1 MSIKLY
7 EVDHEYIDY
16 LAPFAPHL
24 FHNKK
29 QEQQNERKYIGVILV
44 VDDMKYF
51 ADDAECVIDYQIWFE
66 KRTAWVEEQELHTR
80 TNELFTE
87 LVATTAQ
94 IPIDPSLAEA
104 CDKGKIEEY
113 KTDYLDQMIEKI

>member
-1 MSIKLY
+1 MFSKEKILSIKLY

-16 LAPFAPHL
+16 LAPFALHL
-24 FHNKK
+24 FYNKK

-66 KRTAWVEEQELHTR
+66 KRTAWVE
-80 TNELFTE
+80 
-87 LVATTAQ
+87 
-94 IPIDPSLAEA
+94 
-104 CDKGKIEEY
+104 
-113 KTDYLDQMIEKI
+113 

>member
-1 MSIKLY
+1 MFSKEKILSIKLY

-16 LAPFAPHL
+16 LVPFAPHL

-51 ADDAECVIDYQIWFE
+51 ADDAECVMDYQIWFE
-66 KRTAWVEEQELHTR
+66 KRTAWVE
-80 TNELFTE
+80 
-87 LVATTAQ
+87 
-94 IPIDPSLAEA
+94 
-104 CDKGKIEEY
+104 
-113 KTDYLDQMIEKI
+113 

>member
-24 FHNKK
+24 FYNKK
-29 QEQQNERKYIGVILV
+29 
-44 VDDMKYF
+44 
-51 ADDAECVIDYQIWFE
+51 
-66 KRTAWVEEQELHTR
+66 QELHTR

-113 KTDYLDQMIEKI
+113 KTDYRDQMIEKI

>member
-51 ADDAECVIDYQIWFE
+51 ADDAECVIDYQIWFIWSE
-66 KRTAWVEEQELHTR
+66 PVLLHFGKQL
-80 TNELFTE
+80 NYSGHSEFHGDGL
-87 LVATTAQ
+87 
-94 IPIDPSLAEA
+94 IPQGLWQT
-104 CDKGKIEEY
+104 G
-113 KTDYLDQMIEKI
+113 

>member
-51 ADDAECVIDYQIWFE
+51 AEVGPIL
-66 KRTAWVEEQELHTR
+66 EEIAKER
-80 TNELFTE
+80 SVGAKPKEE
-87 LVATTAQ
+87 
-94 IPIDPSLAEA
+94 ILA
-104 CDKGKIEEY
+104 
-113 KTDYLDQMIEKI
+113 MM

>member
-1 MSIKLY
+1 MFSKEKILSIKLY

-16 LAPFAPHL
+16 LTPFAPHL

-66 KRTAWVEEQELHTR
+66 KRTVWVE
-80 TNELFTE
+80 
-87 LVATTAQ
+87 
-94 IPIDPSLAEA
+94 
-104 CDKGKIEEY
+104 
-113 KTDYLDQMIEKI
+113 

>member
-1 MSIKLY
+1 MFSKEKILSIKLY

-29 QEQQNERKYIGVILV
+29 
-44 VDDMKYF
+44 
-51 ADDAECVIDYQIWFE
+51 
-66 KRTAWVEEQELHTR
+66 QELHTR

-104 CDKGKIEEY
+104 CDKGKIEGY

>member
-1 MSIKLY
+1 M
-7 EVDHEYIDY
+7 
-16 LAPFAPHL
+16 
-24 FHNKK
+24 
-29 QEQQNERKYIGVILV
+29 ILV

-113 KTDYLDQMIEKI
+113 KTDYRDQMIEKI

>member
-1 MSIKLY
+1 M
-7 EVDHEYIDY
+7 
-16 LAPFAPHL
+16 
-24 FHNKK
+24 
-29 QEQQNERKYIGVILV
+29 
-44 VDDMKYF
+44 
-51 ADDAECVIDYQIWFE
+51 
-66 KRTAWVEEQELHTR
+66 

>member
-16 LAPFAPHL
+16 LPPFAPHL

-44 VDDMKYF
+44 VDDIKYF
-51 ADDAECVIDYQIWFE
+51 ADDAECVMDYQIWFE
-66 KRTAWVEEQELHTR
+66 KRTAWVE
-80 TNELFTE
+80 
-87 LVATTAQ
+87 
-94 IPIDPSLAEA
+94 
-104 CDKGKIEEY
+104 
-113 KTDYLDQMIEKI
+113 

>member
-16 LAPFAPHL
+16 LVPFAPHL

-51 ADDAECVIDYQIWFE
+51 ADDAECVMDYQIWFE
-66 KRTAWVEEQELHTR
+66 KRTAWVE
-80 TNELFTE
+80 
-87 LVATTAQ
+87 
-94 IPIDPSLAEA
+94 
-104 CDKGKIEEY
+104 
-113 KTDYLDQMIEKI
+113 

>member
-29 QEQQNERKYIGVILV
+29 QE
-44 VDDMKYF
+44 
-51 ADDAECVIDYQIWFE
+51 
-66 KRTAWVEEQELHTR
+66 LHTM

-87 LVATTAQ
+87 LVATAAQ